1 MSAYARYDPMGST
14 GYPLDQLASA
24 FDRVRDLRDWQ
35 APIWAVIMAAERPL
49 VAMAVRWFTDTE
61 PVFEP
66 VPGSTD
72 LLVIKAPGFRQ
83 GLAIGD
89 SDPAFA
95 RPPAG
100 QVAGASDDG
109 GAAHQIQ

>member
-35 APIWAVIMAAERPL
+35 APIWAVIGVEERSL

-72 LLVIKAPGFRQ
+72 LLVVKAPGFRQ

-89 SDPAFA
+89 SDAVFA
-95 RPPAG
+95 RAPAG
-100 QVAGASDDG
+100 RAAGASDDG
-109 GAAHQIQ
+109 GAAQQIQ